1 MGGKRF
7 GRGGGKGG
15 QEASRSADSAATK
28 PAATETAGGPA
39 AGTSTSSDL
48 RRVDPLREGVNAW
61 FKAAGASVL
70 RHEKLVDLMDQE
82 HGNMHNGGFWLGE
95 PVGNT
100 EEVINVFPGAERKL
114 LRAAAMARL
123 TERNKWGAYMWRA
136 NSSGSAGST
145 AGVAPRE

>member
-1 MGGKRF
+1 MGGKRY

-28 PAATETAGGPA
+28 PAATDTAGGPA
-39 AGTSTSSDL
+39 AGTSASSDP

-61 FKAAGASVL
+61 FKAAAAWVQL
-70 RHEKLVDLMDQE
+70 HDKLVGPLDQE
-82 HGNMHNGGFWLGE
+82 LVNMHNGGFWLGQ

-100 EEVINVFPGAERKL
+100 EEVINFLVGAERKL

-136 NSSGSAGST
+136 NASGSATST